1 MGENMRI
8 TRWAAPLGAAGLLS
22 FTLTGCEVKD
32 IYEAHC
38 ITTPFV
44 AGQDHGMI
52 DVVADVPPEVN
63 PGQTFTVTVNEIGVL
78 GSHTDN
84 PPPARFATITLAGAV
99 SPSGNITIGSM
110 NQPAVWPR
118 QIQVTATGQV
128 GQNIVIS
135 LYQADQHLTSPIS
148 SHLSCHALG
157 DTTLTTIP
165 IVAPKP

>member
-1 MGENMRI
+1 MRI
-8 TRWAAPLGAAGLLS
+8 TKWAAPVGVAALLS
-22 FTLTGCEVKD
+22 ITLAGCEVKD

-44 AGQDHGMI
+44 SGQEHGMI

-63 PGQTFTVTVNEIGVL
+63 PGQSFTITVNEIGVL

-135 LYQADQHLTSPIS
+135 VYQADQHLTSPIS

-157 DTTLTTIP
+157 DTTLSTIP